1 MRHRLGSVLFSPT
14 TLPVHCVATVDRY
27 ATRLQAEKA
36 LAAGH
41 GSRLTDT
48 VMLGVQRVSDDEVKL
63 RRCKISKHG
72 NAGMHLFCFVGVDHR
87 HLPPGT
93 EDVSA

>member
-1 MRHRLGSVLFSPT
+1 MSHHLSLLDWPVKRVVTKAAFFLPASEETLLFFQDT
-14 TLPVHCVATVDRY
+14 KVCTRCFLPLDRY

-48 VMLGVQRVSDDEVKL
+48 VMLGVQRVSDDEVW
-63 RRCKISKHG
+63 R
-72 NAGMHLFCFVGVDHR
+72 
-87 HLPPGT
+87 
-93 EDVSA
+93 